1 VFSPEEAGLKL
12 ALIEGTLDYEP
23 LKEADLVIEAVVER
37 LPIKQQVMREAEA
50 VLSDLSVLA
59 TNTSSLSVAAIG
71 DALRRPERFIG
82 IHFFNPVH
90 KMPLVEVIR
99 PERADPAALATGL
112 QFVLDMNKTPVVV
125 ADRPGFLV
133 NRLLS
138 PYLNE
143 AGRILAEGSS
153 VEQIDKVLKSFG
165 MPMGPLRLLDE
176 IGFDVAS
183 HAGRELGT
191 AFGERLAPAPMLT
204 LLMDDGRLGKKNG
217 RGFYLYQDGKSRGV
231 DQGVAEAARGG
242 AQPGGRVSNEDIRRR
257 LLYLMVNE
265 AAWALEEEVVD
276 SADMVDLAM
285 IMGTGFPPF
294 RGGLLRWAD
303 DEGVRRIHE
312 ALTEFASSVD
322 SRFAPAPFLTR
333 LAEQDGTF
341 THPS

>member
-1 VFSPEEAGLKL
+1 
-12 ALIEGTLDYEP
+12 
-23 LKEADLVIEAVVER
+23 
-37 LPIKQQVMREAEA
+37 
-50 VLSDLSVLA
+50 
-59 TNTSSLSVAAIG
+59 
-71 DALRRPERFIG
+71 
-82 IHFFNPVH
+82 
-90 KMPLVEVIR
+90 MPLVEVIR